1 MFSLPEEIPFAFDNL
16 GCESDVKSTRK
27 KKKGRK
33 EHLWWSFTLLIIIFN
48 IQSFQSVK
56 RSQMKRFLD

>member
-27 KKKGRK
+27 KKKK
-33 EHLWWSFTLLIIIFN
+33 EHLWWSLLIIIFN